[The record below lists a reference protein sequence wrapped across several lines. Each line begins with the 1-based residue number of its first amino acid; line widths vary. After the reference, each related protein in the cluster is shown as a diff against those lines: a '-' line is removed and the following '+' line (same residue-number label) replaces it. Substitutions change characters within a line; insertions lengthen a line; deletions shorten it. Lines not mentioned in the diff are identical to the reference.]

1 MKQINI
7 LLKSNGKTKRIIT
20 DKKMSISE
28 YTDILDCDYIDIK
41 GLKLDELNISLVFDE
56 EFLFTDKAINKKAS
70 LLFGY
75 KEFGYKEHSEVL
87 CGDVLVQKDI
97 ETPEGIIA
105 VGFNEEEA
113 TVIETYIENLKYE
126 HIKFIKQEPC
136 VKFIPF

>member
-1 MKQINI
+1 MKQVNI
-7 LLKSNGKTKRIIT
+7 LLKSNGELKRIIT
-20 DKKMSISE
+20 DKKMSINE
-28 YTDILDCDYIDIK
+28 YTDILNCDYIDIK
-41 GLKLDELNISLVFDE
+41 GLKLDELNLNISLVFDD

-70 LLFGY
+70 VLFGY
-75 KEFGYKEHSEVL
+75 KQHEEVL

-113 TVIETYIENLKYE
+113 TVIEAYIENLKYE

-136 VKFIPF
+136 AKFIPF

>member
-7 LLKSNGKTKRIIT
+7 LLKSNGEIKRIIT

-41 GLKLDELNISLVFDE
+41 GLKLDEFNISLVFDE

-70 LLFGY
+70 LL
-75 KEFGYKEHSEVL
+75 FGYKEHSEVL

>member
-1 MKQINI
+1 MKQVNI
-7 LLKSNGKTKRIIT
+7 LLKSNG
-20 DKKMSISE
+20 
-28 YTDILDCDYIDIK
+28 
-41 GLKLDELNISLVFDE
+41 GLKLDELNLNISLVFDD

-70 LLFGY
+70 VLFGY
-75 KEFGYKEHSEVL
+75 KQHEEVL

-113 TVIETYIENLKYE
+113 TVIEAYIENLKYE

-136 VKFIPF
+136 AKFIPF

>member
-1 MKQINI
+1 MINI
-7 LLKSNGKTKRIIT
+7 LLKSNGELKRIIT
-20 DKKMSISE
+20 DKKMSVNE
-28 YTDILDCDYIDIK
+28 YTDILNCDYIDIK
-41 GLKLDELNISLVFDE
+41 GLKLDELNISLVFDD

-70 LLFGY
+70 LL
-75 KEFGYKEHSEVL
+75 FGYKEHSEVL

-105 VGFNEEEA
+105 VGFNEDEA
-113 TVIETYIENLKYE
+113 TVIEAYIENLKKYE